1 MIFIIVM
8 EIIWNIL
15 NNVLLVDYFYIIC
28 IVLSILYIIGELR
41 YMYIYCIVY
50 IVSIR
55 IISVEI
61 VLFENYLNFG
71 LFFLCFKK
79 IMVVIVIG
87 WNFWV
92 KLVL

>member
-1 MIFIIVM
+1 M

-71 LFFLCFKK
+71 LFF
-79 IMVVIVIG
+79 
-87 WNFWV
+87 
-92 KLVL
+92 

>member
-1 MIFIIVM
+1 M

-28 IVLSILYIIGELR
+28 IVLSILYIIGEFR

-71 LFFLCFKK
+71 LFF
-79 IMVVIVIG
+79 
-87 WNFWV
+87 
-92 KLVL
+92 

>member
-1 MIFIIVM
+1 M

-15 NNVLLVDYFYIIC
+15 NNVLLVDYLYIIC

-71 LFFLCFKK
+71 LFF
-79 IMVVIVIG
+79 
-87 WNFWV
+87 
-92 KLVL
+92 